1 MLCRIQEGCGKVA
14 AINYDSRCRPSSSQ
28 AIIFASHQLRRGIER
43 ILFERA
49 STNVLRLNCST
60 RVVKGQLARDDEGNV
75 AEDRM
80 RKFAPFV
87 LLACLCML
95 ANAALAVDRGQFGH
109 VPPDIRA
116 WFKSVIAPNGVPCC
130 DESDG
135 HRTTYDVRGG
145 AYWVPIEG
153 QWMQVPER
161 AVIRDQGNP
170 IGEAVVW
177 YVHHRGSI
185 IISCFVPADAV

>member
-1 MLCRIQEGCGKVA
+1 MRRLL
-14 AINYDSRCRPSSSQ
+14 S
-28 AIIFASHQLRRGIER
+28 FA
-43 ILFERA
+43 
-49 STNVLRLNCST
+49 
-60 RVVKGQLARDDEGNV
+60 
-75 AEDRM
+75 
-80 RKFAPFV
+80 
-87 LLACLCML
+87 LLAWILV
-95 ANAALAVDRGQFGH
+95 AGSTALAVDRGQFDH

-116 WFKSVIAPNGVPCC
+116 WFKRVTAPNGVPCC
-130 DESDG
+130 DVSDG
-135 HRTTYDVRGG
+135 HRTAYDVRGG

-177 YVHHRGSI
+177 YVHHRGAI